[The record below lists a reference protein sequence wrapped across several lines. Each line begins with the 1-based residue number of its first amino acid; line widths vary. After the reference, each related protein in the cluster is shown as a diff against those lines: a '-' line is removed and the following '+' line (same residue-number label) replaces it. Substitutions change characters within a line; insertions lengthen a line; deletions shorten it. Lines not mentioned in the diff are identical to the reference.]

1 MKVTILKSSKGREV
15 VEKYVKA
22 ATPDLY
28 QVKLIPIDKE
38 TGFCIDDDFILTVK
52 ERLGIKRLSKVLCAN
67 IIAVFL
73 EKYEDK
79 K

>member
-1 MKVTILKSSKGREV
+1 MKATLLKSTKEKEV
-15 VEKYVKA
+15 VEKYVKS
-22 ATPDLY
+22 ATSDLY
-28 QVKLIPIDKE
+28 QVKLIPINKE
-38 TGFCIDDDFILTVK
+38 SGFCIDDNFILKVK
-52 ERLGIKRLSKVLCAN
+52 ERLKIKRLSKVMCAN

>member
-1 MKVTILKSSKGREV
+1 MKATILKSSKGKEV

-22 ATPDLY
+22 ATSGFY

-38 TGFCIDDDFILTVK
+38 MGFCINDDFILKVK
-52 ERLGIKRLSKVLCAN
+52 ERLGIKRLSKIMCAN

>member
-1 MKVTILKSSKGREV
+1 MKVSILKSSKGKDV

-22 ATPDLY
+22 ATSDLY
-28 QVKLIPIDKE
+28 QVKLIPIIKE
-38 TGFCIDDDFILTVK
+38 VGFCIDDDFLTEVK
-52 ERLGIKRLSKVLCAN
+52 ERLRIKRLSKVMCAN

-73 EKYEDK
+73 KKYEDK

>member
-1 MKVTILKSSKGREV
+1 MKATILKSSKGKEV

-22 ATPDLY
+22 ATSDLY
-28 QVKLIPIDKE
+28 QVKLIPIDKV
-38 TGFCIDDDFILTVK
+38 TGFCIDDDFLLKVK
-52 ERLGIKRLSKVLCAN
+52 ERLGIKRLSKIMCAN